1 MEVSHTNANCRS
13 VSLAQPDAP
22 LGDLDELLR
31 DVDRYLA
38 AVDLFRALGH
48 EPIWRCDELIALSS
62 KPGEVWQ
69 PQAG

>member
-1 MEVSHTNANCRS
+1 MAGEMLGVDVDPRDGH
-13 VSLAQPDAP
+13 AP

-48 EPIWRCDELIALSS
+48 EPIWQCDELIAPSM
-62 KPGEVWQ
+62 PW
-69 PQAG
+69 P